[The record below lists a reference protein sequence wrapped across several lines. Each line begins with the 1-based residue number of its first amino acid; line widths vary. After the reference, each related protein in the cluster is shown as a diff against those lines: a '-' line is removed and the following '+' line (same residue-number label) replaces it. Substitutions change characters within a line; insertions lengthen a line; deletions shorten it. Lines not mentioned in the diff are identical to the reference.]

1 MILDATAAY
10 RAMYQMKD
18 NPNFIYIDIERKLK
32 TKPTVFCDNTN
43 TPFPDKSYDSIF
55 YDPPHDVGDKAFPH
69 EIMGTRLAN
78 ERAKAQPF
86 GASYFGWDK
95 YKNQQELIVH
105 IWRAQKE
112 FHRILKDDGL
122 LWVKWCE
129 CKLTLKR
136 ILRLFED
143 WDVVMISPHLDP
155 RKTFGSGKAFWV
167 VLTKKKKEV
176 KQLYLGDAKFTDDG
190 VHPAVNIS

>member
-1 MILDATAAY
+1 MNLDATAGY

-18 NPNFIYIDIERKLK
+18 NPHFIYIDMERKLK
-32 TKPTVFCDNTN
+32 TKPTIFCNNTQ
-43 TPFPDKSYDSIF
+43 TPFSDAMFDTIL
-55 YDPPHDVGDKAFPH
+55 YDPPHDVGEKAFPH
-69 EIMGTRLAN
+69 DIMGTRLAN
-78 ERAKAQPF
+78 ERSKAQPF

-105 IWRAQKE
+105 IYRAQRE

-143 WDVVMISPHLDP
+143 WDVVMISPHSDP
-155 RKTFGSGKAFWV
+155 RKTFGFGKAYWV
-167 VLTKKKKEV
+167 MLTKKKRKDI
-176 KQLYLGDAKFTDDG
+176 QLSLM
-190 VHPAVNIS
+190 P